1 MRSSWFL
8 LSALAA
14 LTAAAEPS
22 TTTISYFAIDN
33 DSGGADLGVYSST
46 AGRVVGI
53 DKYATTYEIAC
64 LPGASKCALQHP
76 ATLIQGDATYS
87 VSLEAILVT
96 SGNTAHA
103 TAVES
108 CSFTRVSESAVCSW
122 SLAYTGIVGTTTI
135 SDSASSTQSIP
146 SSLITYKP
154 LTITNGVYAL
164 TADATAS
171 TSPVKITPTA
181 SASTASTS
189 TDSTSTASTSTASTS
204 TASTSTASTGG
215 VAAAAKPLITAA
227 PLCAAVVAFAAML

>member
-1 MRSSWFL
+1 MRSSWFP
-8 LSALAA
+8 LSALVA
-14 LTAAAEPS
+14 LAAAADPS

-33 DSGGADLGVYSST
+33 DSGGADLGAYSST

-87 VSLEAILVT
+87 VSIEAVLVT
-96 SGNTAHA
+96 SGTTAHA

-122 SLAYTGIVGTTTI
+122 SLAYTGIVGTTTV

-181 SASTASTS
+181 S
-189 TDSTSTASTSTASTS
+189 TSTASTSS
-204 TASTSTASTGG
+204 ASTGG

-227 PLCAAVVAFAAML
+227 PLGAAVVAFAAML

>member
-8 LSALAA
+8 LSALVA
-14 LTAAAEPS
+14 LAAAAEPS

-33 DSGGADLGVYSST
+33 DSGGADLGAYSST
-46 AGRVVGI
+46 AGRVIGI

-64 LPGASKCALQHP
+64 LSGASKCALKNP

-87 VSLEAILVT
+87 VSLEAIMVT
-96 SGNTAHA
+96 NGTTAHA

-122 SLAYTGIVGTTTI
+122 SLAYTGIVGTATT
-135 SDSASSTQSIP
+135 SASASSTQSIP

-154 LTITNGVYAL
+154 LTITNGVSYL
-164 TADATAS
+164 TADATTS
-171 TSPVKITPTA
+171 TSPVKSTTTP
-181 SASTASTS
+181 S
-189 TDSTSTASTSTASTS
+189 
-204 TASTSTASTGG
+204 STASTGG

-227 PLCAAVVAFAAML
+227 PLGAAAAAVAFAAML

>member
-14 LTAAAEPS
+14 LAAATDPS

-64 LPGASKCALQHP
+64 LPGASKCALKNP

-87 VSLEAILVT
+87 VSLEAIMVT
-96 SGNTAHA
+96 SGTMAHA
-103 TAVES
+103 TAIES

-122 SLAYTGIVGTTTI
+122 SLAYTGI
-135 SDSASSTQSIP
+135 SIP

-171 TSPVKITPTA
+171 TSPVKITTTP
-181 SASTASTS
+181 S
-189 TDSTSTASTSTASTS
+189 
-204 TASTSTASTGG
+204 STASTGG

-227 PLCAAVVAFAAML
+227 PLGAAAAVAFAAML

>member
-33 DSGGADLGVYSST
+33 DSGGADLGAYSST

-87 VSLEAILVT
+87 VSIEAILVT

-122 SLAYTGIVGTTTI
+122 SLAYTGI
-135 SDSASSTQSIP
+135 SIP

-181 SASTASTS
+181 STS
-189 TDSTSTASTSTASTS
+189 SV
-204 TASTSTASTGG
+204 STGG

-227 PLCAAVVAFAAML
+227 PLGAAAAVAFAAML